1 MKMDSKN
8 LIIVVLI
15 VIVAF
20 LTGRNFSGQQK
31 ANSAPAPI
39 DPKIAVAYKQKE
51 VAKTIRENA
60 KDIQKCYLSYLENKP
75 EMNEGVIKILFKL
88 RENGSVES
96 SEAVSNDF
104 ENISFGDCVAKKF
117 ERYYFAP
124 PPIGMNR
131 NILHELA
138 FKTQETAEREAK
150 ERSEQSALPKILPVS
165 PQ

>member
-8 LIIVVLI
+8 LIIVVLL

-20 LTGRNFSGQQK
+20 LAGRNFSGQQK
-31 ANSAPAPI
+31 ASPAPAPF
-39 DPKIAVAYKQKE
+39 DPKIAASYKQKE
-51 VAKTIRENA
+51 VSKTIRENA
-60 KDIQKCYLSYLENKP
+60 KDIQECYLSYLQNKP
-75 EMNEGVIKILFKL
+75 DMNEGVIKILFKL
-88 RENGSVES
+88 KENGSVES

-104 ENISFGDCVAKKF
+104 KNVTFGECVSKKF

-124 PPIGMNR
+124 PPAGMNR

-150 ERSEQSALPKILPVS
+150 ERSEQNVLPKILPVS